1 MLHHLERLGAT
12 NAAFTLNG
20 FDDQERNL
28 TLVKTDFQVLK
39 FKFHACIMKQA
50 FYLLH
55 KQNFARDWQQE
66 STFLQ
71 TFHSVSG
78 CQTCMYKRDIKYTI
92 LVTNFQKSPSGG
104 GFPPPAPLNLQ

>member
-1 MLHHLERLGAT
+1 MQIAYAT
-12 NAAFTLNG
+12 FTLNG
-20 FDDQERNL
+20 FEDQERNL
-28 TLVKTDFQVLK
+28 KFVKTDFQVSK

-55 KQNFARDWQQE
+55 KQYAARAWKQE

-78 CQTCMYKRDIKYTI
+78 CQTCMYKRDIRYKPD
-92 LVTNFQKSPSGG
+92 QWPSPRLINSIRTVHQ
-104 GFPPPAPLNLQ
+104 PSEQ